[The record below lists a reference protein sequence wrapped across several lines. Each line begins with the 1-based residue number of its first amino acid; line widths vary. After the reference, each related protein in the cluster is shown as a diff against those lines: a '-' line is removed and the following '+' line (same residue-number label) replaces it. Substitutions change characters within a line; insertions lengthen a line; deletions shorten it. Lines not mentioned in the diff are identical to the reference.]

1 MWLRFKYS
9 VSLYFRRLSAAT
21 SLYFLLPRV
30 PLLLL
35 FNVLLF
41 CLPLHMSSVLLCLAP
56 FSLPI
61 YLFLSTLK
69 YFYQY
74 ATFPSNSLLR
84 FFLLSP
90 FFFLAHRIY
99 MHLPSSLFFVRSS
112 RAHSLT
118 HFLSRHSSHSRQCHL
133 AYIYSLHILSRT
145 LTHSLCFFHSATVF
159 IRLTR

>member
-9 VSLYFRRLSAAT
+9 VSLYSRRLSAAT

-41 CLPLHMSSVLLCLAP
+41 CLPLHMSSVSLCPAP
-56 FSLPI
+56 
-61 YLFLSTLK
+61 FLSTLK

-99 MHLPSSLFFVRSS
+99 MYLPSSLFFVRSS
-112 RAHSLT
+112 RAHSLA
-118 HFLSRHSSHSRQCHL
+118 HFLSCHSSHSRQRHL

-145 LTHSLCFFHSATVF
+145 LTHSLRFFHGATVF